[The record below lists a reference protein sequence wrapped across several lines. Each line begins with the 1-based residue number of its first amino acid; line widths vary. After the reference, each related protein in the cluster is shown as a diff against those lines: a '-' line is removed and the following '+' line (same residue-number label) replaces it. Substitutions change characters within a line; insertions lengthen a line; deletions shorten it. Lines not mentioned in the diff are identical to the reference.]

1 MRNFSNNVCKI
12 CLSKELEFVEHTAK
26 CSFCGVLLYYPY
38 PDQDKPP
45 EVNFYEWYSLSFEK
59 NINNFRDITLY
70 STEKSLVK
78 KPIKV
83 LDYGGASGQF
93 ALIFKSLFPKADVYI
108 VDIVDES
115 LFDEYKSIN
124 KQIKFSEFK
133 EDETKFDIIFLNDV
147 YEHVEDPVA
156 LLKNLYS
163 KLTTGGKIFIDTPRQ
178 FWIYPFFKLILK
190 PIYNKILKGTV
201 SKSHLQIWSK
211 KSFNMS
217 VALSGLK
224 IKKVDYFSELTMDTS
239 VYLRQMNLDYTI
251 LRLFVKFFAYP
262 LIYTFKNK
270 IYAILEKN

>member
-1 MRNFSNNVCKI
+1 M
-12 CLSKELEFVEHTAK
+12 
-26 CSFCGVLLYYPY
+26 
-38 PDQDKPP
+38 
-45 EVNFYEWYSLSFEK
+45 
-59 NINNFRDITLY
+59 
-70 STEKSLVK
+70 
-78 KPIKV
+78 
-83 LDYGGASGQF
+83 
-93 ALIFKSLFPKADVYI
+93 
-108 VDIVDES
+108 DES

-156 LLKNLYS
+156 LLKNLCS
-163 KLTTGGKIFIDTPRQ
+163 KLTIGGKIFIDTPRQ

-251 LRLFVKFFAYP
+251 LRLFVKFFATP
-262 LIYTFKNK
+262 PIYTFKNK